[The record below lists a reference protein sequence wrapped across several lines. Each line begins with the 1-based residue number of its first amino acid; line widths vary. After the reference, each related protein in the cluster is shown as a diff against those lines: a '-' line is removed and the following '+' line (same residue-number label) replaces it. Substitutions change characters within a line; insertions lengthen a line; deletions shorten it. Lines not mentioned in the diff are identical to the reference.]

1 MAINTDISDILFSQS
16 VSSLNNVAT
25 GYALYCLMKGKHMSF
40 NLNNFVNFMDQVKD
54 KDWVDD
60 HVIIDGVSPE
70 FQKQIKDKLRER
82 LKDDNKEPKG

>member
-1 MAINTDISDILFSQS
+1 
-16 VSSLNNVAT
+16 VAT

-70 FQKQIKDKLRER
+70 FQKQIKDKIRER
-82 LKDDNKEPKG
+82 LKDDTPKRSKTKRLEVQEL

>member
-1 MAINTDISDILFSQS
+1 
-16 VSSLNNVAT
+16 
-25 GYALYCLMKGKHMSF
+25 MSF

-70 FQKQIKDKLRER
+70 FQKQIKDKIRER
-82 LKDDNKEPKG
+82 LKDDTPKGSKTKRLEVQEL